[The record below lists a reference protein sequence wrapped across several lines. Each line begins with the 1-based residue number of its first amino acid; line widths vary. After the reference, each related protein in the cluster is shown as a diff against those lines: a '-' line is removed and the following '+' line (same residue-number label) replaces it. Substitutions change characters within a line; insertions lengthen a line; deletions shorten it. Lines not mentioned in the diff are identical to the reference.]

1 MVAGRE
7 RRLRKERNLMVAGT
21 LMKCAECH
29 KVEEAGLVHTWLFCE
44 LFKAG
49 WDRRTIETNV
59 LATADAL
66 RDRAV

>member
-1 MVAGRE
+1 
-7 RRLRKERNLMVAGT
+7 MVAGT